1 VRLFVALNFPSSL
14 RHALWEAAAPLR
26 ARAFPIRWVPADS
39 LHLTVKFLGEV
50 SPPEEPTV
58 KAALGRATAGVRAV
72 VVVLSGFGVF
82 PTTEAPRVVWAGL
95 EPDPAL
101 ELLHHDAERA
111 FEQLGFPPDGHPFRP
126 HLTLGRAARSARPRD
141 FAGLGDA
148 LTVLACEGTARI
160 DSVDLMESLPGP
172 GGMTYR
178 VRHSERLL

>member
-14 RHALWEAAAPLR
+14 RHALWEAATPLR
-26 ARAFPIRWVPADS
+26 ARAFPFRWVPADS

-50 SPPEEPTV
+50 NPADEPAV
-58 KAALGRATAGVRAV
+58 KAALGRATAGARAV
-72 VVVLSGFGVF
+72 VVALGAFGVF
-82 PTTEAPRVVWAGL
+82 PTPEAPRVVWAGL

-111 FEQLGFPPDGHPFRP
+111 FEPLGFPPDGRPFRP
-126 HLTLGRAARSARPRD
+126 HVTLGRAARSARPRD

-148 LTVLACEGTARI
+148 LTALTCEGTARVE
-160 DSVDLMESLPGP
+160 SLELMESLPGP
-172 GGMTYR
+172 SMTYH